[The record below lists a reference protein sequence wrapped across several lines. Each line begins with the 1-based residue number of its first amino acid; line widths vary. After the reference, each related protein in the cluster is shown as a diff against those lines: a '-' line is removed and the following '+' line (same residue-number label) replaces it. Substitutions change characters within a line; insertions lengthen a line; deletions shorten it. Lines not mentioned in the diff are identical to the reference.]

1 MDRENEPMSSRSGTS
16 GRETTQDMKAKSRQ
30 VADKV
35 RTEVSAA
42 TERLRRRAGE
52 NVESQREQ
60 AATMVGDLGG
70 AIRRAA
76 EELHERNDDR
86 VAEWAE
92 AIAEQC
98 EKASSY
104 LAERDLRTLGSEL
117 SNAARRRP
125 GLAIGGMFLVGLA
138 AARFLK
144 ASHRDDLEDRFDAE
158 NQYGGGDAWSGGVQ
172 SRYATS
178 AGVPRTNPGG
188 LPGNGGFGTN
198 PTDERRPR

>member
-1 MDRENEPMSSRSGTS
+1 MDREHEPMSSRSGTT
-16 GRETTQDMKAKSRQ
+16 GRQTTENVKATSRQ
-30 VADKV
+30 VAEKV

-60 AATMVGDLGG
+60 AATMVGDLGS

-76 EELHERNDDR
+76 EELHEREDKR

-104 LAERDLRTLGSEL
+104 LAERDLRTLGREL
-117 SNAARRRP
+117 SEAARRRP
-125 GLAIGGMFLVGLA
+125 GLAIGGMFLAGLA

-144 ASHRDDLEDRFDAE
+144 ASHPDDLEDRFDAE

-178 AGVPRTNPGG
+178 AGVSRATPGA
-188 LPGNGGFGTN
+188 LPGSSGYGTN
-198 PTDERRPR
+198 PTDERRPG